1 MKRVLKKEGRII
13 ISVYSDKALDE
24 RLNLYRKLKFKIKE
38 VRKNGAV
45 IFDDPLSEGISEQF
59 SRNQI
64 KEIAG
69 GSVFHSVGYLRKS
82 NFCRQPVTQPIA
94 QLK

>member
-64 KEIAG
+64 KEIADKADLD
-69 GSVFHSVGYLRKS
+69 VDDITEV
-82 NFCRQPVTQPIA
+82 NIA
-94 QLK
+94 LLCKFSKHLEEN